1 MSSSSDPVALLP
13 LAVAGLVAG
22 ACLAFGSGY
31 GLHLQW
37 SRGPDATASPAQA
50 TLEGRIEWAGW
61 RTSAVPDG
69 PNWYLE
75 VRLAGRPRGFLA
87 AAESLS
93 DRARAR
99 YGSPATDQGIPALAG
114 EQATVVVDS
123 SLLARPERH
132 PYLAALRVDGQTIVP
147 QGDAAADESMPWIR
161 RVLGLLLGVGV
172 LVGVGVVG
180 ASLQHVVVCIRQR
193 RGAS

>member
-1 MSSSSDPVALLP
+1 MSPSSDPAALLP
-13 LAVAGLVAG
+13 LAVVGLVIG
-22 ACLAFGSGY
+22 ASLALGSGY

-37 SRGPDATASPAQA
+37 SRGQGASASPAQVP
-50 TLEGRIEWAGW
+50 LEGRIEWAGW
-61 RTSAVPDG
+61 RASAVPDG
-69 PNWYLE
+69 PSWYLE
-75 VRLAGRPRGFLA
+75 VRLADRPRGFLV

-93 DRARAR
+93 DWARAR
-99 YGSPATDQGIPALAG
+99 FGSPAADQGIPALTG

-123 SLLARPERH
+123 SLLGRPERH

-147 QGDAAADESMPWIR
+147 QGGEAGDESMPWIR
-161 RVLGLLLGVGV
+161 RGLGLLLGVGV